1 MKLEQWEI
9 DLQNQLQRI
18 EPDVIKTIP
27 EVQSEVVVPNIP
39 TSTPKDPEDNV
50 SAPISNDKSSTMQF
64 LLLLVILFVAT
75 LFVYDHK
82 TGGKL
87 KTWVLSHF
95 SNRIEKVEKIDNKKP
110 NDSDLIKLRSDFEK
124 FTSENKTQLDALTN
138 KVGSTRD
145 KVMLMGLLLN
155 ENFNI
160 VKQGENKEEMVFFNR
175 DWTLDR
181 MPTHIELSDEDREYL
196 KKYIK

>member
-9 DLQNQLQRI
+9 DLQNQLRRI
-18 EPDVIKTIP
+18 EPDVTKPMPEIK
-27 EVQSEVVVPNIP
+27 SEVVIPNI
-39 TSTPKDPEDNV
+39 STPNLEEPKDTVP
-50 SAPISNDKSSTMQF
+50 APISNGNSGTMQF
-64 LLLLVILFVAT
+64 LLLFVILFIAT
-75 LFVYDHK
+75 LFVYDNK

-87 KTWVLSHF
+87 KTWVSSHF
-95 SNRIEKVEKIDNKKP
+95 SNKIEKVEKIDNKKT
-110 NDSDLIKLRSDFEK
+110 NDSDLFKLRSDFEK
-124 FTSENKTQLDALTN
+124 FTNENKSQLDALTN
-138 KVGSTRD
+138 KVGSIRD

-160 VKQGENKEEMVFFNR
+160 IKQGENKEEMVFFNR
-175 DWTLDR
+175 DWTLDK

>member
-1 MKLEQWEI
+1 
-9 DLQNQLQRI
+9 
-18 EPDVIKTIP
+18 
-27 EVQSEVVVPNIP
+27 
-39 TSTPKDPEDNV
+39 
-50 SAPISNDKSSTMQF
+50 
-64 LLLLVILFVAT
+64 VILFVAT

-87 KTWVLSHF
+87 KNWVLSHF